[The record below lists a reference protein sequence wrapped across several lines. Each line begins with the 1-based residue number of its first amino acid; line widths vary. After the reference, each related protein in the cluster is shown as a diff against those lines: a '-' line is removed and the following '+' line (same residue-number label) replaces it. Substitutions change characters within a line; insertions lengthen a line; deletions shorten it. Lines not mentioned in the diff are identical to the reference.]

1 MPTLDTA
8 LTFFGLA
15 LLLCYSPGPDNV
27 FVLMQ
32 SAAHGRRAGVLV
44 VLGLCTGLLLHT
56 AALALGLAAVFAASA
71 LAFTVVKFAGAAY
84 LLYLAWGAWR
94 APVSAAGAGPALP
107 ALSAQQLYARGVV
120 MNITNPKVLLFF
132 MALLPQFVAPA
143 QGPVALQLLAL
154 GGIFIVATLIA
165 FGSIAWLAGF
175 FAQVLRESARAQSWL
190 NRVSAL
196 VFAGLALRLATA
208 SR

>member
-8 LTFFGLA
+8 LAFFGLA

-32 SAAHGRRAGVLV
+32 SAAHGRRAGLLV
-44 VLGLCTGLLLHT
+44 VLGLCTGLVVHT

-71 LAFTVVKFAGAAY
+71 VAFTVVKFVGAAY

-94 APVSAAGAGPALP
+94 APVSAAGDGPAMP
-107 ALSAQQLYARGVV
+107 ALSPLKLYGRGVL
-120 MNITNPKVLLFF
+120 MNITNPKGRLFF
-132 MALLPQFVAPA
+132 MALLPQFVQPA

-154 GGIFIVATLIA
+154 GGIFIVATLLA

-175 FAQVLRESARAQSWL
+175 FAQVLRGSARAQRGL

-196 VFAGLALRLATA
+196 VFAGLALRLATV

>member
-1 MPTLDTA
+1 MLSPDTA

-32 SAAHGRRAGVLV
+32 SAAHGRRAGLMV

-71 LAFTVVKFAGAAY
+71 LAFTVVKFVGAAY

-94 APVSAAGAGPALP
+94 APVSAGGSGPALP
-107 ALSAQQLYARGVV
+107 ALS
-120 MNITNPKVLLFF
+120 
-132 MALLPQFVAPA
+132 
-143 QGPVALQLLAL
+143 
-154 GGIFIVATLIA
+154 
-165 FGSIAWLAGF
+165 
-175 FAQVLRESARAQSWL
+175 
-190 NRVSAL
+190 
-196 VFAGLALRLATA
+196 

>member
-107 ALSAQQLYARGVV
+107 VLSAQQLYARGVV

-175 FAQVLRESARAQSWL
+175 FAQVLRESARAQRWL

>member
-71 LAFTVVKFAGAAY
+71 VAFTVVKLVGAAY

-94 APVSAAGAGPALP
+94 APVSAGGAGPALP
-107 ALSAQQLYARGVV
+107 ALSPWQLYARGVV

-132 MALLPQFVAPA
+132 MALLPQFVVPA
-143 QGPVALQLLAL
+143 QAQWRCSCWRWG
-154 GGIFIVATLIA
+154 A
-165 FGSIAWLAGF
+165 FLCWP
-175 FAQVLRESARAQSWL
+175 R
-190 NRVSAL
+190 
-196 VFAGLALRLATA
+196 
-208 SR
+208 

>member
-56 AALALGLAAVFAASA
+56 AALA
-71 LAFTVVKFAGAAY
+71 FTVVKFAGAAY

-107 ALSAQQLYARGVV
+107 VLSAQQLYARGVV

-175 FAQVLRESARAQSWL
+175 FAQVLRESARAQRWL